1 MNCIKGWNN
10 TGNFGLGVR
19 LLPKKGGEVC
29 AKTLDRRQ
37 ELKWPMPDFHA
48 KCSQMNQ
55 CLSHN
60 LHKLCSNCW
69 SLMESSFY
77 EGMTFLAQIFLF
89 YTDGHNE
96 DKIMFLKFLNLK
108 VVNFFWR
115 EMFLIFF
122 NLKVATLLLLSA
134 PPPFPPPP
142 KGGII
147 LNVARVS
154 RGYWCG
160 LKKEPLRVYNICH
173 ILWEFIKVV

>member
-1 MNCIKGWNN
+1 
-10 TGNFGLGVR
+10 
-19 LLPKKGGEVC
+19 
-29 AKTLDRRQ
+29 
-37 ELKWPMPDFHA
+37 
-48 KCSQMNQ
+48 
-55 CLSHN
+55 
-60 LHKLCSNCW
+60 
-69 SLMESSFY
+69 MESSFY
-77 EGMTFLAQIFLF
+77 EGMTFLAQISLF

-147 LNVARVS
+147 LNVAKVS
-154 RGYWCG
+154 RGY
-160 LKKEPLRVYNICH
+160 
-173 ILWEFIKVV
+173 

>member
-1 MNCIKGWNN
+1 
-10 TGNFGLGVR
+10 
-19 LLPKKGGEVC
+19 
-29 AKTLDRRQ
+29 
-37 ELKWPMPDFHA
+37 
-48 KCSQMNQ
+48 
-55 CLSHN
+55 
-60 LHKLCSNCW
+60 
-69 SLMESSFY
+69 MESSFY
-77 EGMTFLAQIFLF
+77 EGMTFLAQISLF

-134 PPPFPPPP
+134 SPPFPPPP

-154 RGYWCG
+154 RGY
-160 LKKEPLRVYNICH
+160 
-173 ILWEFIKVV
+173 